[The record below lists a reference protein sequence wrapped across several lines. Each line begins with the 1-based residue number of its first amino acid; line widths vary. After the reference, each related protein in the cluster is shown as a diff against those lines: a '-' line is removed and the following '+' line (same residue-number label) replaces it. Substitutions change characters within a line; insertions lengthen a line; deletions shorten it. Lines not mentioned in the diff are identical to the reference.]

1 MEFLKV
7 QMFAAGATG
16 LIAAGLGIS
25 SFSLAGLYSNHA
37 DLSPRYSPL
46 LLGVTNTIGA
56 IPGIVGVMVTGALL
70 DQTGSWPVA
79 LFAPSV
85 FFFLTATAVFTIYG
99 SAERQDFSEANNQP
113 FW

>member
-1 MEFLKV
+1 MD
-7 QMFAAGATG
+7 AG

-46 LLGVTNTIGA
+46 LLGMTNTIGA
-56 IPGIVGVMVTGALL
+56 VPGIVGVMITGALL
-70 DQTGSWPVA
+70 DQTGSWPLA

-99 SAERQDFSEANNQP
+99 SAEQQDFGEANNEP